1 MVLNRLFACFCAYLR
16 LDLDSLNYV
25 HMHFIAIP
33 IKGPNVL
40 V

>member
-1 MVLNRLFACFCAYLR
+1 MVLNRLFACFRALLYV
-16 LDLDSLNYV
+16 DSLNYI
-25 HMHFIAIP
+25 HMHFIAIS